1 MKMSDII
8 SISSLILTLLTF
20 LFNLALPEITTTLE
34 QDDQIA
40 GDHAKRRLQ
49 EKISKILY
57 RKAMP
62 MLISFFLIFYITLPK
77 ALEIMLSSKL
87 TIWNFDMERTVYI
100 MLVYA
105 LLAFTLLNAHLAYKL
120 FQKRQ
125 KLKASRK
132 T

>member
-1 MKMSDII
+1 
-8 SISSLILTLLTF
+8 
-20 LFNLALPEITTTLE
+20 
-34 QDDQIA
+34 
-40 GDHAKRRLQ
+40 
-49 EKISKILY
+49 
-57 RKAMP
+57 